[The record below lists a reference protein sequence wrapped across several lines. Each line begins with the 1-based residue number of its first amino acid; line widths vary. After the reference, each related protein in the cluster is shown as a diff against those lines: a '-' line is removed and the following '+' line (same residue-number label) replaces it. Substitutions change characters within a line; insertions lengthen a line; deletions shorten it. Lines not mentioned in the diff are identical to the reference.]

1 MANKLNRTAKQA
13 FYSARQRKGD
23 DARLSQTTGYSQSHI
38 CNVKAGRRNVPQ
50 NLANAMYNMSKRRM
64 KNSEKESTTFVFEW

>member
-50 NLANAMYNMSKRRM
+50 NLANAMYNMSTRRM